1 MTGVQHE
8 RALDIQAIRS
18 NFTFLELQPYGKPI
32 IYFDNAA
39 SAQKPNVVV
48 DRLSHFYKFEYA
60 NVHRGLHYLANQATE
75 AYEDARVK
83 VQKFINAADAEE
95 IIFTRGATEAMN
107 IVAAS
112 FGLDRLSTGDEII
125 LSTMEHHSNI
135 VPWHFLRE
143 RKGAVIKWI
152 EVGPDGLINPENV
165 EQLITKRTKII
176 AITHMSNVLGA
187 EVPIKEIAKLA
198 SSYGIPILVDGSQG
212 VVHLDVDV
220 QNLNVDFYIFTGHK
234 LYGPTGIGVL
244 YARRPWLNKLPPYT
258 GGGEMINTVTRDE
271 ISYAAPPQRFEA
283 GTPPIAQAVGLAT
296 ALEFVEGVGRAA
308 LRRHESVLTQ
318 YAMDRLHEFKNIK
331 IFGQLPGK
339 GPIISFNLKEAHA
352 HDVATVLDQYG
363 IAVRAGSHCAM
374 PLLASYGV
382 TSTCRASF
390 AMYNTIGEIDLFVE
404 ALVKA
409 QKLFS

>member
-8 RALDIQAIRS
+8 RALDIEAIRS
-18 NFTFLELQPYGKPI
+18 NFAFLELQPYGKPI

-187 EVPIKEIAKLA
+187 EVPCVHSWSV
-198 SSYGIPILVDGSQG
+198 SS
-212 VVHLDVDV
+212 
-220 QNLNVDFYIFTGHK
+220 
-234 LYGPTGIGVL
+234 
-244 YARRPWLNKLPPYT
+244 RPP
-258 GGGEMINTVTRDE
+258 
-271 ISYAAPPQRFEA
+271 
-283 GTPPIAQAVGLAT
+283 
-296 ALEFVEGVGRAA
+296 
-308 LRRHESVLTQ
+308 
-318 YAMDRLHEFKNIK
+318 
-331 IFGQLPGK
+331 
-339 GPIISFNLKEAHA
+339 
-352 HDVATVLDQYG
+352 
-363 IAVRAGSHCAM
+363 
-374 PLLASYGV
+374 
-382 TSTCRASF
+382 
-390 AMYNTIGEIDLFVE
+390 
-404 ALVKA
+404 
-409 QKLFS
+409 